1 MELEERIA
9 RLEGL
14 IAQNEKLAR
23 WEFTVFKWGV
33 FVLFV
38 IAVCAFVVWGGC
50 EFLAFAIE
58 RVSHLAHT
66 LTR

>member
-9 RLEGL
+9 RLEAL
-14 IAQNEKLAR
+14 ITENEKLSR
-23 WEFTVFKWGV
+23 WEFKVFKWGV
-33 FVLFV
+33 FILFI

-58 RVSHLAHT
+58 RISHLVES